1 MAFRSSMGKAS
12 SVVALDFGPSTL
24 RFVEMMPEGNPKNQ
38 VLSAG
43 VVILEAGDDASTH
56 ADRIRSVLRRTVA
69 FRAGPQG
76 GTLIASVPLRHAFLR
91 LTEVPEETEDVPA
104 ALRWDMAQYL
114 ARPLDWYALDFLPQG
129 DAEASHAQRYLAAAY
144 RHSEVETLLA
154 ALADAGAP
162 APVALDIDAL
172 ATLDAFAANYPECL
186 PERTVIVKADAEAT
200 LLFRTRNGEYLGG
213 LVQRESPDVPFH
225 AMEAHERAEHLLH
238 RARMITLALGGA
250 AGAPHNGSAEWTEPE
265 RIFLCGDLSGDADFR
280 ELLKTGM
287 QAPFALL
294 NPFRKVSGPDPDAYP
309 VAYPGAPFA
318 AAVGLALRACDLQAG
333 AARPRLN
340 LLRHLPAPERE
351 PGPPPRRKVRAPK
364 PLKPRGDRRP
374 AAKRLW
380 IAFGLL
386 VAAVLA
392 GLAIRNPAWVQGRI
406 AFDAIRFG
414 PPKAPEVD
422 SVRLALENEAS
433 RIVSAQQRSAIAWL
447 TELETAILPDSA
459 GIRISRAAFTSPD
472 GFVLQGLAKNSEA
485 MSRFQESLVL
495 VPGIDLRRSESR
507 PAGRAFEFLF
517 SGGFLAPE
525 KNGADSTEV
534 PNLVTSRDSLAE
546 TLNRFL
552 RAAADAGFVFESL
565 AAPAPTSAET
575 FEARPFRLR
584 SALGQPGASDASG
597 RLRAFL
603 EHEYWKGSPFGIQ
616 RISLENAADSQTVF
630 LDIMA
635 FCR

>member
-1 MAFRSSMGKAS
+1 MAFRSSLGKAS
-12 SVVALDFGPSTL
+12 SVLALDFGPSTL
-24 RFVEMMPEGNPKNQ
+24 RFIEMMPEGNPKNQ

-43 VVILEAGDDASTH
+43 VVALEAGDDTSTH

-69 FRAGPQG
+69 FRAGAQG

-91 LTEVPEETEDVPA
+91 LIEVPEDTEDVPA

-114 ARPLDWYALDFLPQG
+114 ARPLDRYALDFLPQG
-129 DAEASHAQRYLAAAY
+129 DAEASHAQRYLASAY

-154 ALADAGAP
+154 ALAEAGAP
-162 APVALDIDAL
+162 APAALDIDAL
-172 ATLDAFAANYPECL
+172 AVLDAFAANYPECL

-238 RARMITLALGGA
+238 RARMITLALSGA
-250 AGAPHNGSAEWTEPE
+250 AGAPRNGGAGWAEPE

-294 NPFRKVSGPDPDAYP
+294 NPFRKVSGPDPDAWQ

-318 AAVGLALRACDLQAG
+318 AAVGLALRACELQAG
-333 AARPRLN
+333 SARPRLN
-340 LLRHLPAPERE
+340 LLRHLPAPGRE
-351 PGPPPRRKVRAPK
+351 PGPSPRRKARAPK
-364 PLKPRGDRRP
+364 PAKPPRGERRP

-386 VAAVLA
+386 IAAVLA
-392 GLAIRNPAWVQGRI
+392 GLAIRNPAWVRDRL

-414 PPKAPEVD
+414 APEAPKVD
-422 SVRLALENEAS
+422 STRLALEKEAS

-447 TELETAILPDSA
+447 TELETAILADSV

-472 GFVLQGLAKNSEA
+472 RFLLQGLAKNAEA

-495 VPGIDLRRSESR
+495 VAGIDLRRSESR
-507 PAGRAFEFLF
+507 PTGRAFEFLF

-525 KNGADSTEV
+525 GTATDSMV
-534 PNLVTSRDSLAE
+534 PIRVTSRDSLAE

-552 RAAADAGFVFESL
+552 RAAAEAGILFERL
-565 AAPAPTSAET
+565 EAPAATSAGT

-584 SALGQPGASDASG
+584 SAFGQPGAPDASG

-603 EHEYWKGSPFGIQ
+603 EKEYGKGSPFGIQ
-616 RISLENAADSQTVF
+616 RVSLEHIADSQTVF